1 MILSLQGWQRLKET
15 QKQSELQFNGG
26 RPYTLEELNE
36 ITGLSPKTLTKVRTR
51 KTPVDRQTL
60 EEYFRNFNL
69 TLTPNDYNQPGAEV
83 KINRQ
88 PVIPIEQDWGEAPDV
103 SVFYGRTEELATLEQ
118 WIISD
123 HNRLVGIM
131 GMGGIGKTAL
141 AVKLA
146 QQIQDE
152 FEYVI
157 WRSLRNAP
165 TWETILGELVSFL
178 SEGQETKAEIDT
190 LLEYLRDSRC
200 LVILDNLETILLPGE
215 SVGKYR
221 AGYENYGELLGLIGE
236 TPHSSC
242 LLLTS
247 REKPVELATLEG
259 IDLSVRSLQL
269 KGSPEAA
276 RGLIQAKGLSG
287 SETQQQQLCDLYGD
301 NPLALKLVATS
312 IQDLFDGKIGAFL
325 AQNISIFSNIQQL
338 LKQQFN
344 RLSCLEQTIV
354 YWLAINRDW
363 TSITEL
369 AEDIIPSVSKAELL
383 GALESLSWRSLIEKQ
398 AGSYTQQPVVM
409 EYATERLIEEL
420 TREITQVSSSL
431 PLFCTYALIKATTK
445 DYVRESQIRLILEP
459 VAAQLRTTFGSSQ
472 AIEQQ
477 LQKILKLLRSSET
490 PLSGYGGGNL
500 INLAHHLQ
508 IDLTDYDFSGLRI
521 WQAYLQGVNLQQV
534 NFAYADLAKSVFTQ
548 TFGSILSLA
557 FSPNGKFLATG
568 DTKGEIHLWQVAPS
582 RLLFTFQGHTSWV
595 LSVAWSP
602 DGKILASGGDDQ
614 TVRLWVLPE
623 GRCLKILTGHANWV
637 RSVDWSPN
645 GQTLASG
652 SDDQTIKL
660 WNPSTGQCLKT
671 LTGHTY

>member
-1 MILSLQGWQRLKET
+1 MILSLQGWQRLRET
-15 QKQSELQFNGG
+15 QKQSELQSNGG

-60 EEYFRNFNL
+60 EEYFGNFNL

-83 KINRQ
+83 KTNRQ
-88 PVIPIEQDWGEAPDV
+88 PVIPIGQDWGEAPDV
-103 SVFYGRTEELATLEQ
+103 SVFYGRTEELATLKQ
-118 WIISD
+118 WIVSD

-141 AVKLA
+141 AVKLG
-146 QQIQDE
+146 QQIQNE

-165 TWETILGELVSFL
+165 TEETILGELVSFL

-190 LLEYLRDSRC
+190 LLKYLRDSRC

-242 LLLTS
+242 LILTS
-247 REKPVELATLEG
+247 REKPIELATLEG

-312 IQDLFDGKIGAFL
+312 IQDLFDGNIDAFL

-338 LKQQFN
+338 LEQQFN
-344 RLSCLEQTIV
+344 RLSYLEQTIV

-363 TSITEL
+363 TTITEL

-409 EYATERLIEEL
+409 EYVSDRLIEEI
-420 TREITQVSSSL
+420 TREITQASSSL
-431 PLFCTYALIKATTK
+431 PIFYTYPLIKATTK
-445 DYVRESQIRLILEP
+445 DYVR
-459 VAAQLRTTFGSSQ
+459 
-472 AIEQQ
+472 
-477 LQKILKLLRSSET
+477 
-490 PLSGYGGGNL
+490 
-500 INLAHHLQ
+500 
-508 IDLTDYDFSGLRI
+508 
-521 WQAYLQGVNLQQV
+521 
-534 NFAYADLAKSVFTQ
+534 
-548 TFGSILSLA
+548 
-557 FSPNGKFLATG
+557 
-568 DTKGEIHLWQVAPS
+568 
-582 RLLFTFQGHTSWV
+582 
-595 LSVAWSP
+595 
-602 DGKILASGGDDQ
+602 
-614 TVRLWVLPE
+614 
-623 GRCLKILTGHANWV
+623 
-637 RSVDWSPN
+637 
-645 GQTLASG
+645 
-652 SDDQTIKL
+652 
-660 WNPSTGQCLKT
+660 
-671 LTGHTY
+671 